1 MQGDRSGSETK
12 ELCRKDLKECI
23 RRRRN
28 ATTISSLVL
37 EERERESKPAQ
48 DFS

>member
-1 MQGDRSGSETK
+1 MQGDRSGSETE
-12 ELCRKDLKECI
+12 ELFYKDLKECI

-28 ATTISSLVL
+28 ATNVSSLVV
-37 EERERESKPAQ
+37 EKRESKPAQ